1 MILTLPTADGEAR
14 RLMWIRHVFL
24 GLAGL
29 TRHRRGISQK
39 TFAFLIM
46 LNIIPR
52 MIGKTKTAAR
62 ICLYENMIVLGG
74 IGGNL
79 LSVFLMMRIPLG
91 HIFLGV
97 YGICAG
103 LFVGCVA
110 VALAEILK
118 TFPVIF
124 RRTKV
129 KVGLWVILWFMALGK
144 TAGSLFYF
152 IRRLSDS

>member
-1 MILTLPTADGEAR
+1 M
-14 RLMWIRHVFL
+14 
-24 GLAGL
+24 
-29 TRHRRGISQK
+29 Q
-39 TFAFLIM
+39 
-46 LNIIPR
+46 
-52 MIGKTKTAAR
+52 
-62 ICLYENMIVLGG
+62 
-74 IGGNL
+74 
-79 LSVFLMMRIPLG
+79 IPLG
-91 HIFLGV
+91 HILLGI

>member
-1 MILTLPTADGEAR
+1 MEQNKTIMKLCYLQTAFY
-14 RLMWIRHVFL
+14 IVFL
-24 GLAGL
+24 TALI

>member
-29 TRHRRGISQK
+29 TAGAAVAGG

-79 LSVFLMMRIPLG
+79 LSVFLMMQIPLG

-97 YGICAG
+97 YGICA
-103 LFVGCVA
+103 
-110 VALAEILK
+110 
-118 TFPVIF
+118 
-124 RRTKV
+124 
-129 KVGLWVILWFMALGK
+129 
-144 TAGSLFYF
+144 
-152 IRRLSDS
+152 

>member
-29 TRHRRGISQK
+29 TAGAAVAGG

-129 KVGLWVILWFMALGK
+129 KVILWFMALGK

>member
-1 MILTLPTADGEAR
+1 MILTLPTADEEAR

-29 TRHRRGISQK
+29 TAGAAVAGG

-152 IRRLSDS
+152 IRQLSDS